1 MRKRIALAGAI
12 KAIREA
18 KAESDPQYRGSRFA
32 IACGMSH
39 AHLSNIEAARK
50 HATPDVIERIA
61 AQLGVPVDA
70 ISYVIETE
78 VEAA

>member
-1 MRKRIALAGAI
+1 MRKRIALPGAI

-18 KAESDPQYRGSRFA
+18 KAQNDPSFRGSHFA

-39 AHLSNIEAARK
+39 AHLCNIEADRK
-50 HATPDVIERIA
+50 QPSEETTARIA
-61 AQLGVPVDA
+61 AHLGVPLDA

-78 VEAA
+78 VAA